1 MASNKTINDVWDKA
15 RPIRGKN
22 PDVWRKDE
30 AGNVIRFASYGT
42 LGEYGW
48 ELDHKNPIARGGTE
62 SPRNLQA
69 LHWEEN
75 RAKSDK
81 KR

>member
-1 MASNKTINDVWDKA
+1 MPKLTA
-15 RPIRGKN
+15 
-22 PDVWRKDE
+22 
-30 AGNVIRFASYGT
+30 
-42 LGEYGW
+42 LGW